1 MFSRRWEWY
10 SALQL
15 LLLSLPVS
23 GIPGHSE
30 SETITKATG
39 SNVTLQSSKKLL
51 DNFTHGTW
59 FYTTNQKIMEWDPK
73 EVYSFN
79 TKFKH
84 RIRLDNQS
92 GALHIYNVQKSDS
105 STYILRVSKEDE
117 DEREIKIILK
127 VFDTVPE
134 FVIKTETIKEVGDIC
149 YMNLSCKIPDPSAGY
164 IWYGDSG
171 PLPKELHRSELEV
184 TLTPQNQSKFYTCQI
199 SNPVSSKNDTI
210 YFLPPCTLARS
221 SGVTCVVTWL
231 AILVPVIPGLL
242 LT

>member
-1 MFSRRWEWY
+1 MFSRRWEWC
-10 SALQL
+10 SVLQL
-15 LLLSLPVS
+15 LLLPLLVT

-30 SETITKATG
+30 SETITRASG

-59 FYTTNQKIMEWDPK
+59 FYTTNQKIVEWDPK
-73 EVYSFN
+73 EVNYFN

-92 GALHIYNVQKSDS
+92 GALHIYNIQKSDS
-105 STYILRVSKEDE
+105 STYILRVSEEDE
-117 DEREIKIILK
+117 DEREVKIILK
-127 VFDTVPE
+127 VFDPVPE
-134 FVIKTETIKEVGDIC
+134 FVIQIETTKEVGDNC
-149 YMNLSCKIPDPSAGY
+149 YMNLSCRIPDPSVDY
-164 IWYGDSG
+164 TWYGDSG
-171 PLPKELHRSELEV
+171 SFPKELHRSVLEV

-221 SGVTCVVTWL
+221 SGVTCIVIWL
-231 AILVPVIPGLL
+231 VILVPTIPVLL